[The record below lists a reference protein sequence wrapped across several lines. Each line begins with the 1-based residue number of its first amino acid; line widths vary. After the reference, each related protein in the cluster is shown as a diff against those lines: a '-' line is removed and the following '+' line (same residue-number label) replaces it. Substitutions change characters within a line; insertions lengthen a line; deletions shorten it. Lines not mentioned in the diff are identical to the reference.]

1 LQCQAQHPSQ
11 EVGGEVDQEYNDEE
25 EEEDEGDEGDE
36 EASEADP
43 DLVPAQR

>member
-25 EEEDEGDEGDE
+25 EDEGDEGDE

>member
-25 EEEDEGDEGDE
+25 EESDEGDE

>member
-25 EEEDEGDEGDE
+25 EEEGDEGDE